1 MAQKF
6 RKLSLDL
13 RGRSKA
19 TMSTDDSFVFIN
31 TSDPRLPANHGT
43 RLTIRKQAMA
53 KAAAA
58 RKKKGN
64 YGRVNLLQRPPQE
77 NDVTNASIGEP
88 DRDVMLRHEA
98 QRIPVRYQEQI
109 TKTINIESDPSQSA
123 AAAISAVPTF
133 LEHASLQPPT
143 IPASMPL
150 TGYEAIRAE
159 SNVDILDLSA
169 LTTYHVSRITAQQL
183 ATKPSN
189 LINILRHRQ
198 WSFLSYV
205 PSRWGNTLC
214 LDHAVRCVVSR
225 VQDYL
230 SSPTGLPS
238 PQSLKQYAIAIASLQ
253 EALGDP
259 YQAICPDVLCATEV
273 MALYEVSFHE
283 FMRNISR
290 TATLI

>member
-1 MAQKF
+1 
-6 RKLSLDL
+6 
-13 RGRSKA
+13 
-19 TMSTDDSFVFIN
+19 MSSNNPFVFIN

-58 RKKKGN
+58 RKQKGN
-64 YGRVNLLQRPPQE
+64 YGKFNLLQRPPQE
-77 NDVTNASIGEP
+77 IDATGASNGQSDRNDMP
-88 DRDVMLRHEA
+88 RHEA
-98 QRIPVRYQEQI
+98 QRVTVRNLEQI
-109 TKTINIESDPSQSA
+109 TQTITIESDPSQSA
-123 AAAISAVPTF
+123 AATSAVPTF
-133 LEHASLQPPT
+133 SEHASLQRPT

-150 TGYEAIRAE
+150 TGYEAMRAQ

-183 ATKPSN
+183 ATKPSY

-225 VQDYL
+225 VQDYV

-238 PQSLKQYAIAIASLQ
+238 PQSLKQYAVAIASLQ

-259 YQAICPDVLCATEV
+259 RQATSPDVLCATEV
-273 MALYEVSFHE
+273 MALYEVLFTDLLETFLVPQH
-283 FMRNISR
+283 
-290 TATLI
+290 

>member
-1 MAQKF
+1 M
-6 RKLSLDL
+6 LVL
-13 RGRSKA
+13 RGRSQA
-19 TMSTDDSFVFIN
+19 TMSSDNSFVFIN

-58 RKKKGN
+58 RKQKGN
-64 YGRVNLLQRPPQE
+64 YGKVNLLQRPPQE
-77 NDVTNASIGEP
+77 SDITGASNAEP
-88 DRDVMLRHEA
+88 DQNDMRIHDA
-98 QRIPVRYQEQI
+98 QRVTVRYQEQ
-109 TKTINIESDPSQSA
+109 TTRTVTIESDPSQS
-123 AAAISAVPTF
+123 V
-133 LEHASLQPPT
+133 QRPT

-150 TGYEAIRAE
+150 TGYEAMRAK
-159 SNVDILDLSA
+159 SDVDILDLSA

-183 ATKPSN
+183 ATKPSY

-238 PQSLKQYAIAIASLQ
+238 SQSLKQYAVAIASLQ
-253 EALGDP
+253 KALGDP
-259 YQAICPDVLCATEV
+259 HQATSPDVLCATEV
-273 MALYEVSFHE
+273 MALYEVDLLLAGCRHNLD
-283 FMRNISR
+283 RDAN
-290 TATLI
+290 